1 MEPFRVVDIAE
12 VEPSGPGG
20 AVRFVRRALDARA
33 FGINQLDLLAGFA
46 GPQHDEVES
55 AQEEVYVVLAGS
67 GTLALDGEHVE
78 LRPGRFVRVAP
89 SVSRQ
94 LAAGPDG
101 LTIVAIGAPL
111 GAATSLAGRSRVPS
125 GSSRPFRTVW
135 MLRPRGR
142 AGRQPSS

>member
-1 MEPFRVVDIAE
+1 MAPCASCAAR
-12 VEPSGPGG
+12 ST
-20 AVRFVRRALDARA
+20 RA

-67 GTLALDGEHVE
+67 GTLALDGEHDE

-94 LAAGPDG
+94 LTAGPDG
-101 LTIVAIGAPL
+101 LTIIAIGAPL
-111 GAATSLAGRSRVPS
+111 GGGYQPRGPF
-125 GSSRPFRTVW
+125 SRPLWKLSAVSHR
-135 MLRPRGR
+135 LDAPAAR
-142 AGRQPSS
+142 

>member
-12 VEPSGPGG
+12 IEPSGPGG

-33 FGINQLDLLAGFA
+33 FGINQLDLPAGFA
-46 GPQHDEVES
+46 GPQHDEADS

-67 GTLALDGEHVE
+67 GTIALDGGQVE
-78 LRPGRFVRVAP
+78 LWPGRYVRVAP
-89 SVSRQ
+89 SVARQ

-111 GAATSLAGRSRVPS
+111 GG
-125 GSSRPFRTVW
+125 GYQ
-135 MLRPRGR
+135 PRG
-142 AGRQPSS
+142 PF

>member
-94 LAAGPDG
+94 LTAGPDG
-101 LTIVAIGAPL
+101 LTIIAIGAPL
-111 GAATSLAGRSRVPS
+111 GGGYQPRGPF
-125 GSSRPFRTVW
+125 SRPLWKLSAVSHR
-135 MLRPRGR
+135 LDAPAAR
-142 AGRQPSS
+142 

>member
-12 VEPSGPGG
+12 IEPSGPGG

-33 FGINQLDLLAGFA
+33 FGINQLDLPAGFA
-46 GPQHDEVES
+46 GPQHDEAES

-67 GTLALDGEHVE
+67 GTIALDGEQVE
-78 LRPGRFVRVAP
+78 LWPGRYVRVAP
-89 SVSRQ
+89 SVARQ

-111 GAATSLAGRSRVPS
+111 GG
-125 GSSRPFRTVW
+125 GYQ
-135 MLRPRGR
+135 PRG
-142 AGRQPSS
+142 PF

>member
-67 GTLALDGEHVE
+67 GTLALDGE
-78 LRPGRFVRVAP
+78 RRRA
-89 SVSRQ
+89 
-94 LAAGPDG
+94 AAGP
-101 LTIVAIGAPL
+101 LRARRAERL
-111 GAATSLAGRSRVPS
+111 AAAHR
-125 GSSRPFRTVW
+125 
-135 MLRPRGR
+135 R
-142 AGRQPSS
+142 A